1 MLTHVKVLGVLY
13 LVMSGIGLLF
23 ALLIFF
29 ALGTAASI
37 VGMSA
42 SPEDAAVAMPILGIT
57 GTALSMLLLL
67 LSLPGLITG
76 WGLLKLR
83 PWARVLGIVLA
94 VISLLNFPIGTAI
107 GVYGLWVLLTKET
120 ERLFEAPVATLPQV
134 PPPAARPPMA

>member
-57 GTALSMLLLL
+57 GTALSALLLI

-83 PWARVLGIVLA
+83 PWARIVGIVLA

-107 GVYGLWVLLTKET
+107 GIYGLWVLLTKET
-120 ERLFEAPVATLPQV
+120 ERLFTPQPPVLPAQ
-134 PPPAARPPMA
+134 P

>member
-42 SPEDAAVAMPILGIT
+42 SPEDAAIAIPILGVT
-57 GTALSMLLLL
+57 GTALSVLLLIL
-67 LSLPGLITG
+67 ALPGLATG
-76 WGLLKLR
+76 WGLLTLR
-83 PWARVLGIVLA
+83 PWARILGIVLA
-94 VISLLNFPIGTAI
+94 VISLINFPIGTAI

-120 ERLFEAPVATLPQV
+120 ERLFTAPPSSSPPVLPAQ
-134 PPPAARPPMA
+134 P

>member
-1 MLTHVKVLGVLY
+1 MLTHVKVLAVLY

-42 SPEDAAVAMPILGIT
+42 SPQDAAIAVPILGVT
-57 GTALSMLLLL
+57 GAALSALLLVL
-67 LSLPGLITG
+67 ALPGLVTG

-83 PWARVLGIVLA
+83 PWARILGIVLA

-107 GVYGLWVLLTKET
+107 GIYGLWVLLTKET
-120 ERLFEAPVATLPQV
+120 ERLFTPPQPVVGVQNQGS
-134 PPPAARPPMA
+134 

>member
-1 MLTHVKVLGVLY
+1 MDTHVKVLAVLY
-13 LVMSGIGLLF
+13 ILLSALGLCF

-42 SPEDAAVAMPILGIT
+42 PPEDAAIAVPILGM
-57 GTALSMLLLL
+57 GATAVGIFMLL
-67 LSLPGLITG
+67 LSLPGFVTG

-94 VISLLNFPIGTAI
+94 AISLINFPVGTAI
-107 GVYGLWVLLTKET
+107 GVYGLWVLLTRET
-120 ERLFEAPVATLPQV
+120 ERLFNAPASEI
-134 PPPAARPPMA
+134 RH

>member
-57 GTALSMLLLL
+57 GTALSALLLI

-83 PWARVLGIVLA
+83 PWARIVGIVLA
-94 VISLLNFPIGTAI
+94 VISLFNFPIGTAI
-107 GVYGLWVLLTKET
+107 GIYGLWVLLTKET
-120 ERLFEAPVATLPQV
+120 ERLFTPQPPVLPAQ
-134 PPPAARPPMA
+134 P

>member
-42 SPEDAAVAMPILGIT
+42 SPEDAAIAIPILGIT

-67 LSLPGLITG
+67 LSLPGLVTG

-83 PWARVLGIVLA
+83 PWARIVGIVLA
-94 VISLLNFPIGTAI
+94 VIGLVNFPIGTAV
-107 GVYGLWVLLTKET
+107 GVYALWVLLTKET
-120 ERLFEAPVATLPQV
+120 ERLFNAAPVTVQ
-134 PPPAARPPMA
+134 

>member
-57 GTALSMLLLL
+57 GTALSALLLI

-83 PWARVLGIVLA
+83 PWARIVGIVLA

-107 GVYGLWVLLTKET
+107 GIYGLWVLLTKET
-120 ERLFEAPVATLPQV
+120 ERLFAPQPPVLPAQ
-134 PPPAARPPMA
+134 P

>member
-1 MLTHVKVLGVLY
+1 MLTHVKVLAVLY
-13 LVMSGIGLLF
+13 IVMSGIGLLF

-42 SPEDAAVAMPILGIT
+42 SPDDAAIAMPILGIT
-57 GTALSMLLLL
+57 GTALSVFLLL
-67 LSLPGLITG
+67 LSLPGLVTG

-83 PWARVLGIVLA
+83 PWARILGIVLA
-94 VISLLNFPIGTAI
+94 VIGLINFPIGTAV

-120 ERLFEAPVATLPQV
+120 ERLFEAPVTTLPPVQ
-134 PPPAARPPMA
+134 PPAQPPVV

>member
-57 GTALSMLLLL
+57 GTALSALLLI

-83 PWARVLGIVLA
+83 PWARIVGIVLA

-107 GVYGLWVLLTKET
+107 GIYGLWVLLTKET
-120 ERLFEAPVATLPQV
+120 ERLFT
-134 PPPAARPPMA
+134 PPPVLPAQP

>member
-67 LSLPGLITG
+67 LSLPGIVTG

-83 PWARVLGIVLA
+83 PWARILGIVLA

-120 ERLFEAPVATLPQV
+120 EKLFTSTAPVLPSQ
-134 PPPAARPPMA
+134 P

>member
-23 ALLIFF
+23 SLLIFF

-57 GTALSMLLLL
+57 GTALSVLLLL
-67 LSLPGLITG
+67 LSLPGLVTG

-83 PWARVLGIVLA
+83 PWARILGIVLA

-120 ERLFEAPVATLPQV
+120 EKLFTGTSVLPAQ
-134 PPPAARPPMA
+134 P

>member
-1 MLTHVKVLGVLY
+1 MQTHVKVLAVLY

-29 ALGTAASI
+29 AMGTAASI

-42 SPEDAAVAMPILGIT
+42 SPDDAAIAIPFLGIT
-57 GTALSMLLLL
+57 GTAISLFLLL

-76 WGLLKLR
+76 WGMLKLK
-83 PWARVLGIVLA
+83 PWARILGIVLA
-94 VISLLNFPIGTAI
+94 VISLINFPIGTAI

-120 ERLFEAPVATLPQV
+120 ERLFEAPVAAIPPSAPAS
-134 PPPAARPPMA
+134 PPPMV

>member
-1 MLTHVKVLGVLY
+1 MHTHVKVLAVLY
-13 LVMSGIGLLF
+13 IVMSGIGLLF

-42 SPEDAAVAMPILGIT
+42 SPDDAAIALPILGIT
-57 GTALSMLLLL
+57 GTALSVFLLL
-67 LSLPGLITG
+67 LSLPGLVTG

-83 PWARVLGIVLA
+83 PWARILGIVLA
-94 VISLLNFPIGTAI
+94 VISLINFPIGTAI

-120 ERLFEAPVATLPQV
+120 ERLFEGAVTTLPTV
-134 PPPAARPPMA
+134 PPPPAPPVV